1 MCVGVH
7 DTIVVACGQS
17 VFVDEAGPSLE
28 PSVLD
33 DVEPDP
39 SIQPSDLDD
48 AEAYPLVH
56 PHDEDD
62 AEVDPSINGGDD
74 DIDSDE
80 EVDIVRI

>member
-39 SIQPSDLDD
+39 SIQPSTLDD
-48 AEAYPLVH
+48 VEAYLLRFIPLTMMMQRQILLLMV
-56 PHDEDD
+56 
-62 AEVDPSINGGDD
+62 VMMTM
-74 DIDSDE
+74 
-80 EVDIVRI
+80 IVMKRWI